1 MANPLPNEKELYER
15 IETEGIIISSAV
27 WDLLYNHIGDKLT
40 SINFLCRYYLNNN
53 ETIPV
58 DEAKKILHYTR
69 HIKELNNNITAVTK
83 ESLFPELKSFLPL
96 HSVIRE
102 MLTHYIGNDIYMINL
117 IVQDSIDPLEPH
129 PLSRE
134 AIHRILLHTHSISDF
149 MDRLR
154 EATSYNEHSR
164 PTQI

>member
-15 IETEGIIISSAV
+15 IETEGITISQAV

-40 SINFLCRYYLNNN
+40 NINFLCRYYLNNN
-53 ETIPV
+53 ETAPI

-69 HIKELNNNITAVTK
+69 HIKELNNNITSVSK
-83 ESLFPELKSFLPL
+83 ESLFPELKDSLPL
-96 HSVIRE
+96 HPVIRE

-154 EATSYNEHSR
+154 VATSPNER
-164 PTQI
+164 DTPT